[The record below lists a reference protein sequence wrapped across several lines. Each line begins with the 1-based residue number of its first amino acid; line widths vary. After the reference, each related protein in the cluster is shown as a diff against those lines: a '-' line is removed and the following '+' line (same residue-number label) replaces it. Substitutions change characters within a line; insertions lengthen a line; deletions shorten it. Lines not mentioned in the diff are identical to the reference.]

1 MKTRFV
7 LLCLIFLI
15 AACSKQSEQAAST
28 DFEALTVSGV
38 SQPLPQQDLAP
49 DVYSNEKTKLIKTLN
64 YKFEVENVNKT
75 TEAIEAS
82 VKKYPAYISDS
93 KMNTENAWIENKLTI
108 RVQSAFFQ
116 DLIKEIDEQAKSIHY
131 RNITTHDVA
140 KEFVDLESRLK
151 TKREVEQR
159 YAEIL
164 RKNAGTITELLEAE
178 QKIGEL
184 HGEIE
189 ATVSRMNYLRDRVS
203 YSTINL
209 ESYQLITHQLANNDD
224 STVGRDFKEALSA
237 GWSGLV
243 NFALIL
249 AYVWPLL
256 TIGIAIGSFYW
267 IRKRR
272 VVVHS

>member
-15 AACSKQSEQAAST
+15 AACSTNTEQAAT
-28 DFEALTVSGV
+28 ADFEAKTVSAV
-38 SQPLPQQDLAP
+38 SQPSPQQELP
-49 DVYSNEKTKLIKTLN
+49 RDVYSNEKTKLIKTLN

-75 TEAIEAS
+75 TETIEAS

-93 KMNTENAWIENKLTI
+93 KMNTDNVWMENKITI
-108 RVQSAFFQ
+108 RVQNDFFH
-116 DLIKEIDEQAKSIHY
+116 DLIKDIDQQAKTIHY
-131 RNITTHDVA
+131 RNITTQDVA
-140 KEFVDLESRLK
+140 KEFVDLESRLR

-164 RKNAGTITELLEAE
+164 RKKAGTITELLEAE

-184 HGEIE
+184 HEEIE
-189 ATVSRMNYLRDRVS
+189 ATVSRMNYLKDRVS

-209 ESYQLITHQLANNDD
+209 EFYQLITHQLATNDD
-224 STVGRDFKEALSA
+224 NSVSRDFKEALSA

-256 TIGIAIGSFYW
+256 MIGIAVGSFYW

-272 VVVHS
+272 TIAHS